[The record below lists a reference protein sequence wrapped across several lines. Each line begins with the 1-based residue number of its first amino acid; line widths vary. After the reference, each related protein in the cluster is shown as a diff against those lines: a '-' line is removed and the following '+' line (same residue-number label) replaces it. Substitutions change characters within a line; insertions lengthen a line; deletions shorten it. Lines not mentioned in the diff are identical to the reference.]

1 MVSILFTSLF
11 ISFTSSVLASAVLP
25 AVTGVEGVIPSGMVT
40 LGPRPTPPPEIAG
53 SFRAALGPGPKYV
66 TITITNKRD
75 DPISTSHARDPNTPK
90 MVSGNANPGVI
101 PAGGKAEFAVPTG
114 WIGNVAITPSRYK
127 LTNDITLIEA
137 NYVIPDGYSYAVA
150 DVDVSFVNGFSVA
163 AVCSCDNKGVTGC
176 NKNLWN
182 LGKCA
187 NNNGQG
193 GCVNPL
199 RSDKS
204 ATQAAP
210 FFRPCQHA
218 AWTYVEDGAADAW
231 GLCQSGHIAC
241 CVGPKCAPNP
251 KQS

>member
-1 MVSILFTSLF
+1 MVAVLVTSLF
-11 ISFTSSVLASAVLP
+11 ISFAGSALASAVLP
-25 AVTGVEGVIPSGMVT
+25 AVTGVEGVIPF
-40 LGPRPTPPPEIAG
+40 RPGHARSQAYPSA
-53 SFRAALGPGPKYV
+53 RGPGLSQGYAGTGAQVSP
-66 TITITNKRD
+66 
-75 DPISTSHARDPNTPK
+75 P

-114 WIGNVAITPSRYK
+114 WIGNVAITPSGYK

-137 NYVIPDGYSYAVA
+137 NYAIPGGYSYAVA
-150 DVDVSFVNGFSVA
+150 DVDVSFVNGFSVST
-163 AVCSCDNKGVTGC
+163 VCSCDNKVVTGC

-182 LGKCA
+182 LNTCA

-199 RSDKS
+199 RDDKS

-218 AWTYVEDGAADAW
+218 AWTYVEDGDADAW
-231 GLCQSGHIAC
+231 GLCQSGHITC
-241 CVGPKCAPNP
+241 CVGPNCAPNP